1 MKVLVT
7 GAAGFIGSHLVDRL
21 LACGHRVLGL
31 DNFNQFYDPAIK
43 ASNLIEALA
52 HERFELVRGDICDE
66 KLVDEVFGRFK
77 PDRLVH
83 LAAWAGVRPS
93 IENPSIYSDVNLGGT
108 VVLFQACRHHGVSR
122 ISFASSSSVYGDRE
136 QVPFRESDD
145 VSAPISPYAATKRA
159 GELLAYTWHHLF
171 GLHIHCLRFFTVY
184 GPRQRP
190 EMAIAKF
197 VKAIDEGDT
206 VTLFGDGN
214 SARDYTYIDDIIDGL
229 LRSVENVDGYQ
240 IYNLGNSTP
249 TRLLDLV
256 NMIGEA
262 LDKTPILS
270 FLPMQPGDVS
280 RTYADVQRAR
290 TDLGYVPRT
299 AMEDGIRKYVAWY
312 RQRGASNP

>member
-43 ASNLIEALA
+43 ASNLTEALA
-52 HERFELVRGDICDE
+52 HERFELVRGDICDQ
-66 KLVDEVFGRFK
+66 KLVNEVFERFK

-108 VVLFQACRHHGVSR
+108 VTLFQACRHHGVSR

-145 VSAPISPYAATKRA
+145 VSTPISPYAATKRA

-197 VKAIDEGDT
+197 VKAIDEGET

-256 NMIGEA
+256 KMIGEA
-262 LDKTPILS
+262 LDKTPVLS

-290 TDLGYVPRT
+290 SDLGYVPRT

>member
-7 GAAGFIGSHLVDRL
+7 GAAGFIGSHLVERL

-31 DNFNQFYDPAIK
+31 DNFNHFYDPIIK
-43 ASNLIEALA
+43 ESNLKAALA
-52 HERFELVRGDICDE
+52 HDQFELVRGDICDVS
-66 KLVDEVFGRFK
+66 LVEAIFARFK

-93 IENPSIYSDVNLGGT
+93 IENPAIYSDVNLGGT
-108 VVLFQACRHHGVSR
+108 VTLFQACRNHGVSR

-136 QVPFRESDD
+136 KVPFRESDD
-145 VSAPISPYAATKRA
+145 VGTPISPYAATKRA

-197 VKAIDEGDT
+197 VKAIDEGET

-229 LRSVENVDGYQ
+229 IRSVENVEGYQ

-256 NMIGEA
+256 KTIADA
-262 LDKTPILS
+262 LDREPILE

-280 RTYADVQRAR
+280 RTYADVSRAQA
-290 TDLGYVPRT
+290 DLGYVPQT
-299 AMEDGIRKYVAWY
+299 VIADGIQKYVNWY
-312 RQRGASNP
+312 RQRISSRV